1 VPPFALPHTNQLLE
15 DHPLW
20 DAGLVATERMVHLSL
35 GQEGTTLLEDRL
47 LERVMN
53 SIRNSL
59 GMRETEIAREPS

>member
-1 VPPFALPHTNQLLE
+1 MPAFALPHTNQLLE

-47 LERVMN
+47 LAVVC
-53 SIRNSL
+53 
-59 GMRETEIAREPS
+59 